1 MTRERVDGYY
11 DVMPVPETLPVIR
24 DSEAMMTRI
33 APPAGTAT
41 LLLLLALPVA
51 AQNRASHESDPPEC
65 DDWKAGDLRSFFESA
80 TAEDTR
86 LCLEAGADIGARD
99 DRNRTPLH
107 WASLYAKD
115 ADVLAA
121 LLAAGADVAARD
133 WGRVTPLH
141 EAASRN
147 ANPAIITALV
157 EAGANVNA
165 RNARDRTP
173 LHAAWRN
180 PNPAVVHALVALGA
194 DRLARDD
201 WGTIADP
208 AHCEYWNTPNFARV
222 ADTLVVKGCLESGAD
237 PLDQREPDPSS
248 DGEMGGNTPLHHAA
262 QNGNV
267 ANVAL
272 LLNAGVEVDVRND
285 GGQTP
290 LHLAA
295 SNENPAV
302 AALLLEAGADVHAR
316 ESLYEERYL
325 GTGVAPNHIRTPL
338 HYAASNENP
347 AVAAMLLDAGAA
359 VNPRDGDAQTPLH
372 RAANSK
378 NVAVVTLLLAA
389 GAEVDARDVS
399 GITPLVLAGYCAGGG
414 MCRDPAAVEALLN
427 AGADVNI
434 VAGYWSRSA
443 LHSAVMMSGNDAEG
457 ALRLV
462 RRLLEMGADP
472 DARAD
477 GGHVPLHYAVELRSE
492 ALVTTLLEALADVNA
507 RDDSGFTPLH
517 MASQTPGNRAV
528 VEALL
533 RAGAEVDARDST
545 GRTPLHMAVGASGGR
560 STGILFFTFS
570 RRMEP
575 GDARDGAA
583 IAALLHYGA
592 DVNARD
598 SVGDTPLHHAVAQ
611 GNPHHV
617 AVLVGAGADVNAANG
632 SGDTP
637 LHRAISL
644 RPTPET
650 LASGAEIITA
660 LFDAGADV
668 NARNNLGETPLRL
681 AGKVYNPLARA
692 RLIELGAGPEA
703 PDRQGGNAGLPICDW
718 PDGEFIHAAPPESL
732 RGCLAAGVDVNARDD
747 HGNTPLHYLVGTNG
761 PNYFANT
768 LVGVFAEAG
777 ADVNA
782 RSSGRVALHGASSNA
797 GVEVAAA
804 LLDAGADLEARDES
818 GRTALHRAVLAR
830 NDPVPIVSLLVR
842 AGASVDV
849 VDDDGRTP
857 LHLALDRGTHA
868 IVERLLEAGGESA
881 MRIELE
887 HTVRV
892 TNCGLWNTPAF
903 FRAASAG
910 VVAACIRQGADVNV
924 RSEERTWSRPA
935 GGPAPMHVAA
945 EWTRDPAVIS
955 VLARAGAAVDARDDR
970 ARTALHLA
978 ARHNTDP
985 AVAAALLEAG
995 ADVNAW
1001 STGFFIDYGWD
1012 YTALHEAAAN
1022 ENPEVTRTLLQA
1034 GADVDARGG
1043 RNPARRSGLSPLHD
1057 AAALARDPLAISLLT
1072 GAGADVHARADDG
1085 NTPLHEAAAA
1095 NEQPGIIE
1103 ALVGAGADVNA
1114 RNAGGSTALHMAAAG
1129 NTNPAITV
1137 ALLEAGADPRAR
1149 TGTGSTPLFEAASG
1163 NRNPVVLEALV
1174 AAGADVN
1181 ERGELG
1187 RTPLHV
1193 AALSNPGVFPSL
1205 LRLGADLMAR
1215 DDTGVTALD
1224 YARTNKAL
1232 QGLEIVWRG

>member
-1 MTRERVDGYY
+1 
-11 DVMPVPETLPVIR
+11 
-24 DSEAMMTRI
+24 MTRI
-33 APPAGTAT
+33 GSSPGTAT
-41 LLLLLALPVA
+41 LFLLLALPVD
-51 AQNRASHESDPPEC
+51 AQERASPKSDPSDC
-65 DDWKAGDLRSFFESA
+65 DDWKAGDLRGFFESA

-86 LCLEAGADIGARD
+86 LCLEAGAKIGARD
-99 DRNRTPLH
+99 NGNRTPLH
-107 WASLYAKD
+107 WASLYAAD
-115 ADVLAA
+115 ADVLAV
-121 LLAAGADVAARD
+121 LLAAGADIHARD

-173 LHAAWRN
+173 LHAAWWN
-180 PNPAVVHALVALGA
+180 PNPAVIHALLELGA
-194 DRLARDD
+194 DPLARDD
-201 WGTIADP
+201 WGAIADP
-208 AHCEYWNTPNFARV
+208 AHCAYWNTPNFARV
-222 ADTLVVKGCLESGAD
+222 ADTLAVKGCLESGAD

-262 QNGNV
+262 QHGNV

-290 LHLAA
+290 LHLAV

-316 ESLYEERYL
+316 ETLYEERYL

-338 HYAASNENP
+338 HYAASNPNP

-378 NVAVVTLLLAA
+378 NAAVVTLLLAA

-399 GITPLVLAGYCAGGG
+399 GITPLVLAGYCAAGG
-414 MCRDPAAVEALLN
+414 MCRDPAAVQVLLD

-434 VAGYWSRSA
+434 VAGHRGRSA
-443 LHSAVMMSGNDAEG
+443 LHLAVMMSGNDAEG

-462 RRLLEMGADP
+462 GRLLEMGADP
-472 DARAD
+472 NARAD
-477 GGHVPLHYAVELRSE
+477 GGHVPLHYAVRLGSE
-492 ALVTTLLEALADVNA
+492 ALVAALLAALADVNA
-507 RDDSGFTPLH
+507 RDDDGITPLH
-517 MASQTPGNRAV
+517 MAAQSPGGGAV

-533 RAGAEVDARDST
+533 QAGAEVDARDST
-545 GRTPLHMAVGASGGR
+545 GRTPLHLAVGASVR
-560 STGILFFTFS
+560 WSDGIALFTFK
-570 RRMEP
+570 RRMEL
-575 GDARDGAA
+575 GAARDGAA
-583 IAALLHYGA
+583 IAPLLRNGA
-592 DVNARD
+592 DADARD

-617 AVLVGAGADVNAANG
+617 AVILGAGADVNATNG

-637 LHRAISL
+637 LHRAVSL
-644 RPTPET
+644 RPTSET

-660 LFDAGADV
+660 LSDAGADV

-692 RLIELGAGPEA
+692 RLIELGAGPEP

-747 HGNTPLHYLVGTNG
+747 HGNTPLHYLVGTNR
-761 PNYFANT
+761 PNHFAST
-768 LVGVFAEAG
+768 LIEVFVGAG

-782 RSSGRVALHGASSNA
+782 RSSGGRVALHGASSIAAND
-797 GVEVAAA
+797 VASA
-804 LLDAGADLEARDES
+804 LLDAGADLDARDES
-818 GRTALHRAVLAR
+818 GRTPLHRAVLAR
-830 NDPVPIVSLLVR
+830 RDPVPIVSLLVG
-842 AGASVDV
+842 AGASVDA

-857 LHLALDRGTHA
+857 LHLALERGTRA

-924 RSEERTWSRPA
+924 RSEGRTWSRPA
-935 GGPAPMHVAA
+935 GGPAPMHLAA

-985 AVAAALLEAG
+985 AVAAALLQAG

-1001 STGFFIDYGWD
+1001 ATGFFIDYGWD

-1022 ENPEVTRTLLQA
+1022 GNPEVTRTLLQA
-1034 GADVDARGG
+1034 GADVGARGG
-1043 RNPARRSGLSPLHD
+1043 RNPSRRSGLSPLHD
-1057 AAALARDPLAISLLT
+1057 AAALARDPLTISLLT
-1072 GAGADVHARADDG
+1072 GAGADVHARTDDG
-1085 NTPLHEAAAA
+1085 QTPLHEAAAT
-1095 NEQPGIIE
+1095 NENQGIVE
-1103 ALVGAGADVNA
+1103 ALVDAGANVNA
-1114 RNAGGSTALHMAAAG
+1114 RNPGGRTALHMAAAG

-1137 ALLEAGADPRAR
+1137 ALLEAGADPGAR
-1149 TGTGSTPLFEAASG
+1149 TGTGSTPLLEAASG
-1163 NRNPVVLEALV
+1163 NRNPAVLEALV

-1193 AALSNPGVFPSL
+1193 AAWRNPSVFPAL

-1215 DDTGVTALD
+1215 DDAGVTALD

-1232 QGLEIVWRG
+1232 QGLEIVWRR

>member
-1 MTRERVDGYY
+1 M
-11 DVMPVPETLPVIR
+11 
-24 DSEAMMTRI
+24 
-33 APPAGTAT
+33 
-41 LLLLLALPVA
+41 
-51 AQNRASHESDPPEC
+51 
-65 DDWKAGDLRSFFESA
+65 
-80 TAEDTR
+80 
-86 LCLEAGADIGARD
+86 CLEAGGDIHARD
-99 DRNRTPLH
+99 NRNRTPLH
-107 WASLYAKD
+107 WASLHAAD
-115 ADVLAA
+115 ADVLAV
-121 LLAAGADVAARD
+121 LLAAGADIEARD
-133 WGRVTPLH
+133 WGRITPLH
-141 EAASRN
+141 EAASGNRN
-147 ANPAIITALV
+147 PDIVTALV

-165 RNARDRTP
+165 RNARGRTP

-180 PNPAVVHALVALGA
+180 PNPAVIHALLELGA

-201 WGTIADP
+201 RGAIADP

-222 ADTLVVKGCLESGAD
+222 ADAMAVKGCLESGSD
-237 PLDQREPDPSS
+237 PLDQREADPSS
-248 DGEMGGNTPLHHAA
+248 VGEVGGNTPLHHAA
-262 QNGNV
+262 QHGNV
-267 ANVAL
+267 ANVLL
-272 LLNAGVEVDVRND
+272 LLNAGVEVDVRNG

-302 AALLLEAGADVHAR
+302 AALLLEAGADAHAR
-316 ESLYEERYL
+316 ETLSEERYSS
-325 GTGVAPNHIRTPL
+325 TGVAPNHNRTPL
-338 HYAASNENP
+338 HYAASNPNP

-378 NVAVVTLLLAA
+378 NAAVVTLLLAA
-389 GAEVDARDVS
+389 GAEVDVRDASRV
-399 GITPLVLAGYCAGGG
+399 TPLLLAGYCAAGG
-414 MCRDPAAVEALLN
+414 MCRDPAAVEALLD

-434 VAGYWSRSA
+434 VAGYWGRSA
-443 LHSAVMMSGNDAEG
+443 LHLAVMMSGNDAEG

-472 DARAD
+472 NARAN
-477 GGHVPLHYAVELRSE
+477 GGHVPLHYAVRLWSE
-492 ALVTTLLEALADVNA
+492 ALVAALLGALADVNA
-507 RDDSGFTPLH
+507 RDHSGFTPLH
-517 MASQTPGNRAV
+517 MAAQSPGGPAV

-533 RAGAEVDARDST
+533 HAGAEVDARDST
-545 GRTPLHMAVGASGGR
+545 GRTPLHVAVGAGGGR
-560 STGILFFTFS
+560 STGILFFTF
-570 RRMEP
+570 RRRVEL
-575 GDARDGAA
+575 GAARDGAA
-583 IAALLHYGA
+583 ITPLLRNGA
-592 DVNARD
+592 DADARD
-598 SVGDTPLHHAVAQ
+598 SFGDTPLHHAVAQ

-650 LASGAEIITA
+650 LASGPEIVTA

-747 HGNTPLHYLVGTNG
+747 HGNTPLHYLVGTNR
-761 PNYFANT
+761 PNYFAST
-768 LVGVFAEAG
+768 LIGVFVGAG

-782 RSSGRVALHGASSNA
+782 RSSGRVALHGASSIAAND
-797 GVEVAAA
+797 VASA
-804 LLDAGADLEARDES
+804 LLDAGADLDASDES

-830 NDPVPIVSLLVR
+830 RDPVPIVSLLVG
-842 AGASVDV
+842 AGASVDA

-857 LHLALDRGTHA
+857 LHLALDRGTRGV
-868 IVERLLEAGGESA
+868 VERLLAAGGESA
-881 MRIELE
+881 KRIELE
-887 HTVRV
+887 HAVRV

-903 FRAASAG
+903 FRAVAAG

-924 RSEERTWSRPA
+924 RSEEPTWFRPA
-935 GGPAPMHVAA
+935 GGPAPMHLAA

-955 VLARAGAAVDARDDR
+955 VLAQAGAAVDARDDR
-970 ARTALHLA
+970 ARTPLHLA
-978 ARHNTDP
+978 ARHNPDP

-1022 ENPEVTRTLLQA
+1022 ENPEVTRTLLQG

-1057 AAALARDPLAISLLT
+1057 AAARARDPLTISLLM
-1072 GAGADVHARADDG
+1072 
-1085 NTPLHEAAAA
+1085 
-1095 NEQPGIIE
+1095 
-1103 ALVGAGADVNA
+1103 GAGADVNA
-1114 RNAGGSTALHMAAAG
+1114 RADDGRTPLHEAAATNENPGIIEALVDAGADVHARDAGGRTALHMAAAG

-1137 ALLEAGADPRAR
+1137 VLLEAGADPRAR
-1149 TGTGSTPLFEAASG
+1149 TGTGSTPLHEAASG
-1163 NRNPVVLEALV
+1163 NRNPAVLEALV
-1174 AAGADVN
+1174 AAGADVY

-1193 AALSNPGVFPSL
+1193 AALRNPGVFPAL

-1215 DDTGVTALD
+1215 DDAGVTALD
-1224 YARTNKAL
+1224 CARTNKAL